1 MTEKEEHK
9 EHGEEHKLFS
19 VKQWESAKP
28 NNIEFIGFK
37 LKGKPSKVVRA
48 SGVAYSPQ
56 KRDVWWSEAG
66 KCHSGKKRVKEFDLL
81 LR

>member
-1 MTEKEEHK
+1 MTEKKEHK

-28 NNIEFIGFK
+28 SNVEFLEFK
-37 LKGKPSKVVRA
+37 LREQPSKVVRA
-48 SGVAYSPQ
+48 LGVAYSPK
-56 KRDVWWSEAG
+56 KREVWWNAAG
-66 KCHSGKKRVKEFDLL
+66 KCHAGTKRVKEFDIL

>member
-28 NNIEFIGFK
+28 SNIDFFELK
-37 LKGKPSKVVRA
+37 LREKPSKVVRA
-48 SGVAYSPQ
+48 LGVVYSPK
-56 KRDVWWSEAG
+56 KREVWWNEDG
-66 KCHSGKKRVKEFDLL
+66 KCHAGKKRVKEFDLL

>member
-1 MTEKEEHK
+1 MAENEKQK

-28 NNIEFIGFK
+28 SNIVFWELK
-37 LKGKPSKVVRA
+37 LREKPSKVVRA
-48 SGVAYSPQ
+48 LGVVYSPK
-56 KRDVWWSEAG
+56 KREVWWNEAG
-66 KCHSGKKRVKEFDLL
+66 KCHSGKKRVKEFDLQ